1 MWKKTKEM
9 KWKTAKL
16 LWGDLFYDIAGA
28 VLFAAGV
35 YTFAG
40 NADFAPGG
48 ITGISLLLNHVF
60 GIPVGTLTLFINL
73 PLIVISYRT
82 LGKRFLLKTA
92 KSMVITTFFLDVV
105 FPVFPMYE
113 GQRMMAALCSGAL
126 MGAGMVMFY
135 MRGSSSGGLDFV
147 IMPIKKKRPHL
158 SVGKITMIIDLGI
171 ILLGWPVFGDVDAA
185 LYVIR
190 YDYTKLR
197 EIREGVESLAL
208 SGIDMLGYV
217 FNGDNSSGGQGYG
230 YGYRR
235 YGNYGSY
242 GSHYGSYGKY
252 GAYGH
257 YGKMEKGST
266 DKLWYGLGAGTVA
279 FVVTE
284 KGDEV
289 AAKIAELTKRGVT
302 SVKATGTYT
311 GKKKNVLLCAC
322 SKSEAFLVKCAAEEA
337 DENMFLM
344 FMETSEVFGEGFR
357 SSSD

>member
-113 GQRMMAALCSGAL
+113 EDEGCALVRSAD
-126 MGAGMVMFY
+126 
-135 MRGSSSGGLDFV
+135 GSRD
-147 IMPIKKKRPHL
+147 
-158 SVGKITMIIDLGI
+158 
-171 ILLGWPVFGDVDAA
+171 
-185 LYVIR
+185 
-190 YDYTKLR
+190 
-197 EIREGVESLAL
+197 
-208 SGIDMLGYV
+208 GYV
-217 FNGDNSSGGQGYG
+217 LY
-230 YGYRR
+230 
-235 YGNYGSY
+235 
-242 GSHYGSYGKY
+242 
-252 GAYGH
+252 A
-257 YGKMEKGST
+257 
-266 DKLWYGLGAGTVA
+266 GL
-279 FVVTE
+279 F
-284 KGDEV
+284 
-289 AAKIAELTKRGVT
+289 
-302 SVKATGTYT
+302 
-311 GKKKNVLLCAC
+311 
-322 SKSEAFLVKCAAEEA
+322 
-337 DENMFLM
+337 
-344 FMETSEVFGEGFR
+344 FGR
-357 SSSD
+357 S

>member
-35 YTFAG
+35 YTFAE

-126 MGAGMVMFY
+126 MGAGMVMF
-135 MRGSSSGGLDFV
+135 
-147 IMPIKKKRPHL
+147 L
-158 SVGKITMIIDLGI
+158 SLIHI
-171 ILLGWPVFGDVDAA
+171 
-185 LYVIR
+185 
-190 YDYTKLR
+190 
-197 EIREGVESLAL
+197 
-208 SGIDMLGYV
+208 
-217 FNGDNSSGGQGYG
+217 
-230 YGYRR
+230 
-235 YGNYGSY
+235 
-242 GSHYGSYGKY
+242 
-252 GAYGH
+252 
-257 YGKMEKGST
+257 
-266 DKLWYGLGAGTVA
+266 
-279 FVVTE
+279 
-284 KGDEV
+284 
-289 AAKIAELTKRGVT
+289 
-302 SVKATGTYT
+302 
-311 GKKKNVLLCAC
+311 
-322 SKSEAFLVKCAAEEA
+322 
-337 DENMFLM
+337 
-344 FMETSEVFGEGFR
+344 
-357 SSSD
+357 

>member
-1 MWKKTKEM
+1 M

-28 VLFAAGV
+28 VLFCGRV

-40 NADFAPGG
+40 NADFVPGG

-60 GIPVGTLTLFINL
+60 GIPVGTLYFFYKSALYRDQL
-73 PLIVISYRT
+73 SYT
-82 LGKRFLLKTA
+82 GKRFLKTA

-185 LYVIR
+185 LYGLVSTFASVVVI
-190 YDYTKLR
+190 
-197 EIREGVESLAL
+197 
-208 SGIDMLGYV
+208 
-217 FNGDNSSGGQGYG
+217 
-230 YGYRR
+230 
-235 YGNYGSY
+235 
-242 GSHYGSYGKY
+242 
-252 GAYGH
+252 
-257 YGKMEKGST
+257 
-266 DKLWYGLGAGTVA
+266 DKVLYGLGAGTLA